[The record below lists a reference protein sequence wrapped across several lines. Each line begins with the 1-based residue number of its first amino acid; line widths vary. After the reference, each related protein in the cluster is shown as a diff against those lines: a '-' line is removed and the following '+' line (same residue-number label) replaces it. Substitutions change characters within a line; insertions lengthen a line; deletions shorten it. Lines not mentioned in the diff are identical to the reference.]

1 MIRTIPQGDLNIND
15 GITGENTG
23 LHRALDTIVNS
34 GDIFLRDSAANDTVD
49 ELITLAGVGLQ
60 LDLNVTILA
69 LTAGLAGVLGLLV
82 GFLANGPAVS
92 NLGSAN
98 VGLDLSLPEQTV
110 NYDLQLEPAHS
121 VHPPLAPLL
130 IVPSTERRTFC
141 RHPFPP

>member
-1 MIRTIPQGDLNIND
+1 MIRTIPQGDLDIND
-15 GITGENTG
+15 GIAGENTG

-82 GFLANGPAVS
+82 GFLANGLAVS

-98 VGLDLSLPEQTV
+98 IGLP
-110 NYDLQLEPAHS
+110 
-121 VHPPLAPLL
+121 
-130 IVPSTERRTFC
+130 
-141 RHPFPP
+141 